1 MARIIEKPRELILN
15 EAKKLLYDEGFNS
28 ISIRRVAKECNIAV
42 GTIYNYFPTKKE
54 LIVEMMINFWEE
66 YFYNIESVLS
76 SEENFYVKLKN
87 IFNNLAEFI
96 KRFKEVWLN
105 NEIYSSPDY
114 IESGLEKENIYIH
127 KLIIIIEN
135 LLKKEVYNHSH
146 KITKKVNSYELA
158 SFIVMNFIS
167 MIQMPYFD
175 YVLFE
180 SILKELIQ

>member
-1 MARIIEKPRELILN
+1 
-15 EAKKLLYDEGFNS
+15 
-28 ISIRRVAKECNIAV
+28 
-42 GTIYNYFPTKKE
+42 
-54 LIVEMMINFWEE
+54 
-66 YFYNIESVLS
+66 
-76 SEENFYVKLKN
+76 
-87 IFNNLAEFI
+87 
-96 KRFKEVWLN
+96 LN

-135 LLKKEVYNHSH
+135 LLKKEVYNDSH

-180 SILKELIQ
+180 RILKELIH